1 MNFLG
6 EYLAVKKDT
15 FLGSYVGEPS
25 KKLWKGFKNTLG
37 GVKRFL
43 TFEAHEVENADQLDK
58 EFEAETKKPS
68 TNEQITENIIS
79 ENKRKTSNPPVPQS
93 KDSNH

>member
-43 TFEAHEVENADQLDK
+43 TFEAHEVENAVPI
-58 EFEAETKKPS
+58 FY
-68 TNEQITENIIS
+68 QIPIS
-79 ENKRKTSNPPVPQS
+79 YHTVP
-93 KDSNH
+93 